1 MKRIY
6 YRGGMS
12 PFETFSPG
20 YILTHNVIGSNVGN
34 FLYLNGVLRSIMVDE
49 DAVIEPNYYNTN
61 LYDPEYVN
69 ENFDCFVIPL
79 ADAFRE
85 NFVGELNT
93 LTRFVRK
100 LTIPCY
106 VTGVG
111 LKAPYEPDFTQP
123 KPQDAAV
130 KAFVKAVLDKSACIG
145 VRGALTGKYLETLGF
160 VEDRDFMVIGCPS
173 MYSRGKRLHSRTPVL
188 ESGSKVCFNSNVAAS
203 VPNRKFIKL
212 KMKEYE
218 NHYFVGQ
225 VVRELRSIY
234 LGAPYE
240 YKIEYNFHNVTEPIY
255 RDGRLRFFCNVP
267 KWIEFM
273 KDADFTFGSRLHG
286 TIAAVLADAPA
297 VLVTKDSRTRELAE
311 YHHLNAI
318 HESELHKELTLKDIA
333 EQQDFTQIEKYQKQN
348 LDRFASFLKK
358 NDIPNIYMDGQD
370 PEETVFDRKIAQIQH
385 LEGIVP
391 ISQCSLEE
399 VAARNRD
406 YYGCLDER
414 MDDITGRL
422 SEANAAL
429 KKVQA
434 ENEALRNQV
443 QHRISL
449 PKRVVR
455 KVKKVLS

>member
-1 MKRIY
+1 
-6 YRGGMS
+6 MS
-12 PFETFSPG
+12 PFESFSPG
-20 YILTHNVIGSNVGN
+20 YILTHNVIGTNVGN
-34 FLYLNGVLRSIMVDE
+34 FLYLDGVLRSIMVDE
-49 DAVIEPNYYNTN
+49 DTIIEPNYYNTN

-85 NFVGELNT
+85 NFVGELNG

-111 LKAPYEPDFTQP
+111 LKAPYEPDFSQSR
-123 KPQDAAV
+123 PQDAAV
-130 KAFVKAVLDKSACIG
+130 RAFVHAVLDKSACIG

-160 VEDRDFMVIGCPS
+160 KEDKDFMVIGCPS
-173 MYSRGKRLHSRTPVL
+173 MYSRGNRLHSRTPVL
-188 ESGSKVCFNSNVAAS
+188 NNDSKVCFNSNVAAS
-203 VPNRKFIKL
+203 VPNRKFIKQ
-212 KMKEYE
+212 KMSEYE
-218 NHYFVGQ
+218 NHYFVAQ

-240 YKIEYNFHNVTEPIY
+240 YKIEYNFHNVTDPIY
-255 RDGRLRFFCNVP
+255 QDGRIRFFCNVP
-267 KWIEFM
+267 KWVEFM
-273 KDADFTFGSRLHG
+273 KDAELTFGSRLHG

-311 YHHLNAI
+311 YHHLNSI
-318 HESELHKELTLKDIA
+318 HESQLSSKLTLKEIA

-358 NDIPNIYMDGQD
+358 NDIPNIFMNGQD
-370 PEETVFDRKIAQIQH
+370 PEETVFDRKIVQAQH

-399 VAARNRD
+399 IAARNRD
-406 YYGCLDER
+406 YYGYLDER
-414 MDDITGRL
+414 LDDLTARL
-422 SEANAAL
+422 NEANSL
-429 KKVQA
+429 FKKAQA
-434 ENEALRNQV
+434 ENELLRSQLE
-443 QHRISL
+443 HKISF
-449 PKRVVR
+449 PKRMIH
-455 KVKKVLS
+455 KVKTVLSEK

>member
-160 VEDRDFMVIGCPS
+160 AEDRDFMVIGCPS
-173 MYSRGKRLHSRTPVL
+173 MYSRGNRLHSRTPVL
-188 ESGSKVCFNSNVAAS
+188 ESDSKVCFNSNVAAS

-212 KMKEYE
+212 KMKE
-218 NHYFVGQ
+218 
-225 VVRELRSIY
+225 
-234 LGAPYE
+234 
-240 YKIEYNFHNVTEPIY
+240 PIY
-255 RDGRLRFFCNVP
+255 QDGRLRFFCNVP

-370 PEETVFDRKIAQIQH
+370 PEETVFDRKIAQTQH

-422 SEANAAL
+422 SEANASL
-429 KKVQA
+429 NKVQA
-434 ENEALRNQV
+434 ENEALRNQL